1 MVALDLP
8 IFIAIPKLNEIAKKI
23 AQGQNILVIE
33 GLPQEK
39 EKLAKISEEILKR
52 LEKQSVKDKFAMK
65 LEETQIIHQ
74 WIFRKGKKIDVWRNN
89 EGKFVK
95 ISDETEES
103 SK

>member
-1 MVALDLP
+1 
-8 IFIAIPKLNEIAKKI
+8 
-23 AQGQNILVIE
+23 
-33 GLPQEK
+33 
-39 EKLAKISEEILKR
+39 

-65 LEETQIIHQ
+65 LEETQLIHQ